1 MRVGHGFDVH
11 ALVPGRR
18 LVIGG
23 VHIEH
28 DKGLV
33 GHSDADVLIHAICD
47 ACLGALAVGDLGQLY
62 PDTDERFQGIDS
74 RQLLREVHRLVSDHR
89 YVVINVDTTVIAQL
103 PKLAPYISNMR
114 LLIADDLCIE
124 QDQISIKA
132 STTEYLGYLGREE
145 GIAAHA
151 VVLLDEIAKR

>member
-11 ALVPGRR
+11 ALVPGRP

-23 VHIEH
+23 VKIEH

-47 ACLGALAVGDLGQLY
+47 ACLGALAMGDLGQHY
-62 PDTDERFQGIDS
+62 PDTDSRFQGVDS
-74 RQLLREVHRLVSDHR
+74 RKLLRDVHRLVSDHNCR
-89 YVVINVDTTVIAQL
+89 VINIDSTVIAQL
-103 PKLAPYISNMR
+103 PKLAPHIPNMR
-114 LLIADDLCIE
+114 SLIADDLRIE

-132 STTEYLGYLGREE
+132 TSTENLGYVGREE

-151 VVLLDEIAKR
+151 VVLLDDNEAR

>member
-11 ALVPGRR
+11 TLVPGRR

-23 VHIEH
+23 VQIEH
-28 DKGLV
+28 YKGVV

-47 ACLGALAVGDLGQLY
+47 ACLGALAAGDLGQHY
-62 PDTDERFQGIDS
+62 PDTDSRFQGIDS
-74 RQLLREVHRLVSDHR
+74 RQLLRDVHRLISDR
-89 YVVINVDTTVIAQL
+89 SSRVINVDSTVIAQL
-103 PKLAPYISNMR
+103 PKLAPYIPKMR

-124 QDQISIKA
+124 QDQVSIKA
-132 STTEYLGYLGREE
+132 TTTENLGYLGREE

-151 VVLLDEIAKR
+151 VVLLDEVVKR

>member
-11 ALVPGRR
+11 ALVPGRP

-23 VHIEH
+23 VKIEH

-47 ACLGALAVGDLGQLY
+47 ACLGALAMGDLGQHY
-62 PDTDERFQGIDS
+62 PDTDSRFQGVDS
-74 RQLLREVHRLVSDHR
+74 RKLLREVYRLVSDHNCR
-89 YVVINVDTTVIAQL
+89 VINIDSTVIAQL
-103 PKLAPYISNMR
+103 PKLAPHISNMR
-114 LLIADDLCIE
+114 SLIADDLRIE

-132 STTEYLGYLGREE
+132 TSTENLGYVGREE

-151 VVLLDEIAKR
+151 VVLLDDNEAR

>member
-11 ALVPGRR
+11 ELVPGRP

-28 DKGLV
+28 DKGLA
-33 GHSDADVLIHAICD
+33 GYSDADVLIHAICD

-62 PDTDERFQGIDS
+62 PDNDERFQGVDS
-74 RQLLREVHRLVSDHR
+74 RQLLRDVHRLVSDHSKR
-89 YVVINVDTTVIAQL
+89 VINVDSTVIAQL
-103 PKLAPYISNMR
+103 PKLAPYIPNMR
-114 LLIADDLCIE
+114 LLIADDLHIE
-124 QDQISIKA
+124 PDQISIKA
-132 STTEYLGYLGREE
+132 TTTENLGYLGREE

-151 VVLLDEIAKR
+151 VVLLDEIVKR

>member
-1 MRVGHGFDVH
+1 MRIGHGFDVH
-11 ALVPGRR
+11 VLVPGRP

-47 ACLGALAVGDLGQLY
+47 ACLGALAAGDLGQLY

-74 RQLLREVHRLVSDHR
+74 RQLLRDVHRLVSDHSSR
-89 YVVINVDTTVIAQL
+89 IINVDSTVIAQL
-103 PKLAPYISNMR
+103 PKLAPYIPNMR

-124 QDQISIKA
+124 KDQISIKA
-132 STTEYLGYLGREE
+132 TTTENLGYLGREE

-151 VVLLDEIAKR
+151 VVLLDELVG

>member
-11 ALVPGRR
+11 ALVPGRP
-18 LVIGG
+18 LVVGG

-47 ACLGALAVGDLGQLY
+47 ACLGALAAGDLGQLY

-74 RQLLREVHRLVSDHR
+74 RQLLRDVHRLVSDHGSR
-89 YVVINVDTTVIAQL
+89 IVNVDSTVIAQL
-103 PKLAPYISNMR
+103 PKLAPYIPNMR
-114 LLIADDLCIE
+114 LLIAEDLCIE
-124 QDQISIKA
+124 KDQISIKA
-132 STTEYLGYLGREE
+132 TTTENLGYLGREE

-151 VVLLDEIAKR
+151 VVLLDELVKR